1 MASRYTEKENKM
13 YEKYKADLLKK
24 RMQVESVG
32 GEMLNSRPLSKR
44 DYLQTYKN
52 IYSSRKYEVQQGTRA
67 AVGNIRR
74 DLINGQTYLY
84 SQAQARAIKK
94 AYLTT
99 LPKDAKGKP
108 IYEVDDEGLIIKP
121 KIKDIRINANYI
133 NDTIIDLDGLYELS
147 ATTYHN
153 YLQQGKTLEEAHR
166 LVSQEIWG
174 SP

>member
-1 MASRYTEKENKM
+1 MASRYTEKHNKM

-24 RMQVESVG
+24 RIQVESVG

-52 IYSSRKYEVQQGTRA
+52 IYSSRKYEVQQGTRKS
-67 AVGNIRR
+67 VGNIRR

-84 SQAQARAIKK
+84 SQAQAQAIKK

-99 LPKDAKGKP
+99 LPKDAKGRP
-108 IYEVDDEGLIIKP
+108 IYEVDDDEVMIKP
-121 KIKDIRINANYI
+121 KIKDIRLNINYI

-147 ATTYHN
+147 STTYKK
-153 YLQQGKTLEEAHR
+153 YLEQGKTSEEAKR